1 MKNALTAL
9 LLLAATC
16 AAGFDSEGWLGKRAL
31 LDREVERLRAAY
43 TNCTASLQRPAE
55 DLTVPIET
63 YPDGSVKA
71 SITASRAQI
80 VLEKGLVWGEGVVV
94 RQFSEGGEV
103 LVRAEAGHCV
113 VDRKTKS
120 GWAEGHAKVVYG
132 GTTVEGDGIY
142 FSFPEE
148 FVKILSNVVISSS
161 DLKLGG
167 LKL

>member
-1 MKNALTAL
+1 MKQAMTAL
-9 LLLAATC
+9 LLLAASC

-31 LDREVERLRAAY
+31 LDREAERLRVAY
-43 TNCTASLQRPAE
+43 TNCAASLQRPAE

-71 SITASRAQI
+71 SISAKRAQLF
-80 VLEKGLVWGEGVVV
+80 LETGLVWGEGVVV
-94 RQFSEGGEV
+94 RQFAEGGGV
-103 LVRAEAGHCV
+103 LASAEAEHCV
-113 VDRKTKS
+113 VDRKTRS